1 MGHNLI
7 STPMND
13 FGRTLRESEITK
25 RGFEGSEQLR
35 SRRGLLGGTLDI
47 VDSGPTDKTW
57 RGPVD
62 E

>member
-1 MGHNLI
+1 
-7 STPMND
+7 MND